1 MPLGRRE
8 RIIIF
13 KEIREE
19 VLFPQKEKKKKKKEP
34 ENTGI
39 S

>member
-13 KEIREE
+13 REIREE
-19 VLFPQKEKKKKKKEP
+19 VLFSQKEKKKKKEP